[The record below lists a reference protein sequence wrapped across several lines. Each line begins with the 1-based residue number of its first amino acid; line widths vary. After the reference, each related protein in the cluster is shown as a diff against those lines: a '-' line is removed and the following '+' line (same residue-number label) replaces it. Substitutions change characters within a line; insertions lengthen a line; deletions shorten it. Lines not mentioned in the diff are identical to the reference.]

1 MEENKDMS
9 LEALRE
15 DILNRYGGDNAP
27 DVSEKAMAQE
37 QVTEGTQVTEATAPE
52 GTETAPEGQAPEAV
66 QNAGASASAVQNTQS
81 APNIDS
87 AMQFAAMRDENARL
101 SAEVQNLRQQVA
113 EAQAAAQ
120 QNAVAANT
128 AVSEATSNTQMPSLN
143 MDELMYASEEER
155 QEALNNYNRQLIEIA
170 ARQATADMLGKISP
184 LMKQYDLSVAERER
198 NAAMDELSAI
208 EGFADIKEHSD
219 AIYGISSRPEFANMP
234 MSQRMT
240 LAALIERGMRA
251 SAPQPAPVEPDVNA
265 QADAILANPELM
277 KVLTQKQT
285 AEVKERNAGVPT
297 HTAGGGYGNAAFVR
311 AEPAKS
317 FDEVRA
323 KYGLY

>member
-1 MEENKDMS
+1 MEENKEMS

-27 DVSEKAMAQE
+27 AVSEEAAAEE
-37 QVTEGTQVTEATAPE
+37 QATEEAAPE
-52 GTETAPEGQAPEAV
+52 GTEAVPEGQVAEAAQTAEAEAP
-66 QNAGASASAVQNTQS
+66 AVQNTQP

-101 SAEVQNLRQQVA
+101 ANANEQLTQRLAQMEQA
-113 EAQAAAQ
+113 AQAAQQ
-120 QNAVAANT
+120 QNAMAANT
-128 AVSEATSNTQMPSLN
+128 AVSQIADNGGVPELN
-143 MDELMYASEEER
+143 MDELLYASDEDRTRMMAEHNN
-155 QEALNNYNRQLIEIA
+155 ALIA
-170 ARQATADMLGKISP
+170 YAAKQATADVLGKLQP
-184 LMKQYDLSVAERER
+184 LMHQYDLSVAERER
-198 NAAMDELSAI
+198 NTAMDELSAI
-208 EGFADIKEHSD
+208 EGFTDIKEHSD
-219 AIYGISSRPEFANMP
+219 AIYGISSRPEFASLP

-240 LAALIERGMRA
+240 LAALVERGMRA
-251 SAPQPAPVEPDVNA
+251 SQPVPAQPEPDVNA

-285 AEVKERNAGVPT
+285 AEVKERNASVPT

-317 FDEVRA
+317 FDEIRA
-323 KYGLY
+323 KYGSY

>member
-1 MEENKDMS
+1 MEENKEMS

-27 DVSEKAMAQE
+27 AVSEEAVAEE
-37 QVTEGTQVTEATAPE
+37 QVTEGTAPE
-52 GTETAPEGQAPEAV
+52 GTETAPEGQVEEAV
-66 QNAGASASAVQNTQS
+66 QPAEAEAPVVQNTQP

-101 SAEVQNLRQQVA
+101 AALNQQQ
-113 EAQAAAQ
+113 AQRIAQMEQQALATQQ
-120 QNAVAANT
+120 QNAMAANT
-128 AVSEATSNTQMPSLN
+128 AVSQIADNGGVPELN
-143 MDELMYASEEER
+143 MDELLYASDEER
-155 QEALNNYNRQLIEIA
+155 TRMMAEHNNALIA
-170 ARQATADMLGKISP
+170 YAAKQATADVLGKLQP
-184 LMKQYDLSVAERER
+184 LMHQYDLSVAERER
-198 NAAMDELSAI
+198 NTAMDELSAI

-251 SAPQPAPVEPDVNA
+251 SAPQPAPVVPDVNA

-285 AEVKERNAGVPT
+285 AEVKEKNAGVPT

-323 KYGLY
+323 KYGSY